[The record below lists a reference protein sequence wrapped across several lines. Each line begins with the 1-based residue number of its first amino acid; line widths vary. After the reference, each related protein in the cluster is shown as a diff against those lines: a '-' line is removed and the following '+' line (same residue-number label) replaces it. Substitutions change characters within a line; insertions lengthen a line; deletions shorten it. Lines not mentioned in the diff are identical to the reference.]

1 MKKVLKCMALLGV
14 LTVVAGCTTPSN
26 PTTTSSAAPTTSAP
40 TTSDPTTSGP
50 TTSAPTTSEVT
61 SSVQELKETKIYVV
75 GDSTLSSFNDSTYY
89 YPRYGYATQL
99 SNYLDEKATVVNL
112 ALSGRSSKSFL
123 SESNYQTLKDSIKEG
138 DYLVIG
144 FGHNDEKSD
153 DASRFTD
160 ASKPTDDP
168 TSFKYSLYENY
179 VKLATEKGATPILCS
194 PIVRAS
200 NKDDY
205 SGNNGHVT
213 STGNY
218 AQAVLDLASEKEV
231 DVVDMT
237 KLTKDLYTTLGY
249 NEAVYLHAMTAGKK
263 DGDNIVANVAS
274 VDTTHLNIYGA
285 KMVAYLFAN
294 EVLESDSSL
303 AAYVDEDKLIKPTKE
318 KDLVSNPSYVYSDYE
333 APDLASYSPVEHFQT
348 LSEGWYGTAFGDVG
362 GTPTS
367 ASNGY
372 IAKEIETGVFHVGQH
387 LDSGSN
393 KGKFASSSEGFAYL
407 FRQVDAS
414 KNFTLTA
421 KAKVL
426 TSAETK
432 QAGFGLMIR
441 DDAYLPKNEKSII
454 GNYIASGLYCDLSSM
469 TAIFSRDNASKF
481 TKSSNSISGLYV
493 ANDEATFTITR
504 LGQKVTVT
512 VEYKGKT
519 YTEEYLDFPLTTKD
533 KDYMYIGMFANR
545 GTTVEFTN
553 VVFEITGDAIE
564 A

>member
-1 MKKVLKCMALLGV
+1 MKKVLNCMALLGV
-14 LTVVAGCTTPSN
+14 LAVVAGCTTPSN
-26 PTTTSSAAPTTSAP
+26 PTTTSSAAPSTSASTTSAP
-40 TTSDPTTSGP
+40 TTSS
-50 TTSAPTTSEVT
+50 PTTSEVT

-99 SNYLDEKATVVNL
+99 SNYLDDKATVVNL

-160 ASKPTDDP
+160 ASKSTDDP

-231 DVVDMT
+231 NVVDMT

-303 AAYVDEDKLIKPTKE
+303 AAYVDEDKLIEPTKE

-372 IAKEIETGVFHVGQH
+372 IAKEIETGVFHVGQY
-387 LDSGSN
+387 LEGKN
-393 KGKFASSSEGFAYL
+393 KGKFSTSSEGFAYL

-426 TSAETK
+426 TSAETN
-432 QAGFGLMIR
+432 QAGFGLMLR
-441 DDAYLPKNEKSII
+441 DDAYLPQNEKSII
-454 GNYIASGLYCDLSSM
+454 GNYIASGFLTQKNNVTKIIFDRTSM
-469 TAIFSRDNASKF
+469 NEIND
-481 TKSSNSISGLYV
+481 SGNNINNWYAV
-493 ANDEATFTITR
+493 DDEATFTITR

-533 KDYMYIGMFANR
+533 KDHMYIGMFANR